1 MSALLLQDTG
11 IDATVLVYLLLVAN
25 CLSIIYLLDSLMVI
39 YFILTIL
46 TIDFYTAYIF

>member
-11 IDATVLVYLLLVAN
+11 IDVIVLVYLLLVAN
-25 CLSIIYLLDSLMVI
+25 CLSIIYLLDSLVI

-46 TIDFYTAYIF
+46 TIKLYTAYTL